1 MTTTQDDSFV
11 GLTAERKVRADYHT
25 AALFPAEATVFH
37 EGIRCLVVRNGT
49 DAGGFHLIAAGGQG
63 YGDVPPYNPMPDGAF
78 GTIYQPIHPSQEPED
93 IMGATY
99 AWDDGTYW
107 HIAHCSPH
115 EQIDFARQAE
125 RFTYGEVQDAINRAQ
140 ATLGLAHDDASRAG
154 GKGKVDALINFA
166 YAAGR
171 DSYLRVRI
179 SGFVS
184 LLFMPA
190 IIRLR
195 VARSTISDI
204 TL

>member
-1 MTTTQDDSFV
+1 MTEPTQIR
-11 GLTAERKVRADYHT
+11 GLTAERRLRMDYHQPT
-25 AALFPAEATVFH
+25 FTKSAIVDHDGIPSVALRTSFNHGEFYLQAAEQMRPGDDSEYGMNGARTGTV
-37 EGIRCLVVRNGT
+37 
-49 DAGGFHLIAAGGQG
+49 
-63 YGDVPPYNPMPDGAF
+63 
-78 GTIYQPIHPSQEPED
+78 YQPLHPSLEAQD

-115 EQIDFARQAE
+115 EQMDFAKEAE